1 MAFYRTFCALAL
13 VLLPGLLG
21 AATNAVEGASAVTE
35 DADAAEKDRS
45 STDAG
50 FERYRTIIDRKPFG
64 STPLHALVFTFPSE
78 LRPTTERSLWRDKIV
93 RSKGMRFE
101 VFAAEYDWEAML
113 LQGCFPFLE
122 KLTLN
127 RSSRRAA

>member
-1 MAFYRTFCALAL
+1 MLARRGVAVNREGAELYVNTTKPKETDVISRYAGERL
-13 VLLPGLLG
+13 VL
-21 AATNAVEGASAVTE
+21 
-35 DADAAEKDRS
+35 
-45 STDAG
+45 
-50 FERYRTIIDRKPFG
+50 IDRKPFG

-101 VFAAEYDWEAML
+101 VFATEYDWEAML

-127 RSSRRAA
+127 RSPRRAA

>member
-1 MAFYRTFCALAL
+1 MLARRGVAVNREGAELYVNTTKPKETDVISRYAGERL
-13 VLLPGLLG
+13 VL
-21 AATNAVEGASAVTE
+21 
-35 DADAAEKDRS
+35 
-45 STDAG
+45 
-50 FERYRTIIDRKPFG
+50 IDRKPFG
-64 STPLHALVFTFPSE
+64 STPLHALVFTFPLE